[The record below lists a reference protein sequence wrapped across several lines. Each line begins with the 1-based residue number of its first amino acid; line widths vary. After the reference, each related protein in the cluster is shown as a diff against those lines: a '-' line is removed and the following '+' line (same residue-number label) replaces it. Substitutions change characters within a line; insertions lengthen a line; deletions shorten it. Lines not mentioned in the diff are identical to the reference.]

1 MYIYVCYYIKKLSV
15 KYIIINP
22 GTYDTQEKIHF

>member
-1 MYIYVCYYIKKLSV
+1 MYVNYIKKLSV

-22 GTYDTQEKIHF
+22 GTYDIQEKIHF